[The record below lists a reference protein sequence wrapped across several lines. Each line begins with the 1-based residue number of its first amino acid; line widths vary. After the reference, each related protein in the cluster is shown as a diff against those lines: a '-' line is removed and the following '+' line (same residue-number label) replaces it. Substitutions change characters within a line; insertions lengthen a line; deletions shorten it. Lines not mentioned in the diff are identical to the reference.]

1 MDEQDKKINVG
12 SFFERNDSIDKV
24 ASAALPNSNP
34 AIATIG
40 ANKLLIE
47 SLQTSI
53 EAMQTQI
60 RNIANYI
67 VIEHK
72 LQRDEREDRL
82 LEEQDA
88 KQKQEMKER
97 ALGLQGAKG
106 LMGDKGAKGQPGEFG
121 QEGGGGS
128 FLGGLF
134 KALATGATLIGAA
147 KLLGPVL
154 LPMLTKGIFTKLIPA
169 LGKGL
174 TLGFGKL
181 GGVIVKGLS
190 GSLGKLP
197 IIGKAI
203 AGLGSKLIG
212 GIGSVAKTILGSIA
226 TAIGFGALT
235 GGSVKASESNMSF
248 ESGEKGGSD
257 EGLSGGS
264 AKGGLTGSSVK
275 ASESNMSFR
284 SDEEGGNDEGL
295 VESDKFTMKSSATL
309 KKGKVVSGDMSQ
321 EDAERNI
328 KKLKLQDEEF
338 DAIQSYGFNSP
349 EHNEIK
355 KKMMILNGV
364 PEEAIYTDKEGK
376 LRTKG
381 YSTYGGETTVSDD
394 TKKKPRSM
402 ASRLLGGIDALSG
415 NLLDL
420 DRKGGETFGGGRVLG
435 GVLDA
440 VTGNRF
446 DFDKK
451 NDSVQADDLTFK
463 NINQLKSSVA
473 NNSAAI
479 QSITSPSS
487 LNGGRTN
494 SPVLVQNSK
503 PQVTYT
509 EIKTTNPAIPFINT
523 LGNQY
528 LSLSP
533 HTNKLPPEIARM
545 IQ

>member
-53 EAMQTQI
+53 ETMQTQI

-128 FLGGLF
+128 FLGGLL
-134 KALATGATLIGAA
+134 KALAMGGTLIASV

-154 LPMLTKGIFTKLIPA
+154 LPMLSKGIFTKLIPA

-174 TLGFGKL
+174 SLGFGKL
-181 GGVIVKGLS
+181 GGVIAKGLT

-197 IIGKAI
+197 IVGKAI
-203 AGLGSKLIG
+203 VGLGSKLIG
-212 GIGSVAKTILGSIA
+212 GIGSVAKTILGSIVG
-226 TAIGFGALT
+226 AIGLSGLA
-235 GGSVKASESNMSF
+235 GGSVKASESNMSLT
-248 ESGEKGGSD
+248 SGEDGGS
-257 EGLSGGS
+257 
-264 AKGGLTGSSVK
+264 
-275 ASESNMSFR
+275 
-284 SDEEGGNDEGL
+284 DEGL
-295 VESDKFTMKSSATL
+295 VESDTFTMKSSATL

-328 KKLKLQDEEF
+328 KKLKLKDEEF
-338 DAIQSYGFNSP
+338 NAIQSYGFNSP

-355 KKMMILNGV
+355 KKIMILNGV

-440 VTGNRF
+440 VTGNLLDLDKKGGETFGGGRVLGGVLDAVTGNRF

-451 NDSVQADDLTFK
+451 NDSVQANDLTFK

-509 EIKTTNPAIPFINT
+509 EIKTTKPAIPFINT

>member
-1 MDEQDKKINVG
+1 MDEQDKKINLG
-12 SFFERNDSIDKV
+12 SFFKRNDSIDKV
-24 ASAALPNSNP
+24 ASAALTKSNP
-34 AIATIG
+34 AMAAIG

-53 EAMQTQI
+53 ETMQTQI
-60 RNIANYI
+60 RDIANYI

-72 LQRDEREDRL
+72 LQRDTREDRL

-106 LMGDKGAKGQPGEFG
+106 VMGDKGTKGQPGEFG

-128 FLGGLF
+128 FLGGLL
-134 KALATGATLIGAA
+134 KALAIGGTLIGAA
-147 KLLGPVL
+147 KLLGPVI
-154 LPMLTKGIFTKLIPA
+154 LPMLTKGIFTKLVPI
-169 LGKGL
+169 LGKAFTGSFKFLGTGL
-174 TLGFGKL
+174 TKLFAPLTKIPLGIGKIFG
-181 GGVIVKGLS
+181 GISKGLS
-190 GSLGKLP
+190 SS
-197 IIGKAI
+197 IGKIGTFA
-203 AGLGSKLIG
+203 AGLFTTLMTGM
-212 GIGSVAKTILGSIA
+212 
-226 TAIGFGALT
+226 
-235 GGSVKASESNMSF
+235 GGSAKASESNMSF
-248 ESGEKGGSD
+248 ESS
-257 EGLSGGS
+257 
-264 AKGGLTGSSVK
+264 
-275 ASESNMSFR
+275 
-284 SDEEGGNDEGL
+284 EGGTSDKEL
-295 VESDKFTMKSSATL
+295 VEGSKDKTETVEK
-309 KKGKVVSGDMSQ
+309 
-321 EDAERNI
+321 R
-328 KKLKLQDEEF
+328 
-338 DAIQSYGFNSP
+338 SYGNR
-349 EHNEIK
+349 I
-355 KKMMILNGV
+355 
-364 PEEAIYTDKEGK
+364 
-376 LRTKG
+376 
-381 YSTYGGETTVSDD
+381 
-394 TKKKPRSM
+394 
-402 ASRLLGGIDALSG
+402 LGGIDAMTG

-420 DRKGGETFGGGRVLG
+420 DKKGGETFGGGRVFG

-451 NDSVQADDLTFK
+451 NESVQANDLTFK
-463 NINQLKSSVA
+463 DINQLKSSVA

-487 LNGGRTN
+487 QNVGKTN

-509 EIKTTNPAIPFINT
+509 EIKTTKPAIPFINT

>member
-1 MDEQDKKINVG
+1 MDEEGKKINLG
-12 SFFERNDSIDKV
+12 SFFERTDSIDKV
-24 ASAALPNSNP
+24 ASSALSKSTSAMN
-34 AIATIG
+34 AVG

-53 EAMQTQI
+53 ETMQTQI
-60 RNIANYI
+60 RDIANYI
-67 VIEHK
+67 IIDRKFE
-72 LQRDEREDRL
+72 RDQREDKL

-88 KQKQEMKER
+88 KQKQEMTDK
-97 ALGLQGAKG
+97 ALGLQGLK
-106 LMGDKGAKGQPGEFG
+106 GDKGSKGSKGQPGEFG
-121 QEGGGGS
+121 QKGGGS
-128 FLGGLF
+128 FLGGLI
-134 KALATGATLIGAA
+134 KALALGGTLIASV

-181 GGVIVKGLS
+181 GGVIAKGLT

-203 AGLGSKLIG
+203 GGLTSKLIG
-212 GIGSVAKTILGSIA
+212 GIGSVAKTILGTIA
-226 TAIGFGALT
+226 TAIGLGAI

-248 ESGEKGGSD
+248 SPDS
-257 EGLSGGS
+257 EGD
-264 AKGGLTGSSVK
+264 KDDTFTVK
-275 ASESNMSFR
+275 SNAVL
-284 SDEEGGNDEGL
+284 E
-295 VESDKFTMKSSATL
+295 
-309 KKGKVVSGDMSQ
+309 KGKVVSGNMSQ
-321 EDAERNI
+321 ADADRNI
-328 KKLKLQDEEF
+328 KKLELESQEN
-338 DAIQSYGFNSP
+338 DAIQAFGFHSP
-349 EHNEIK
+349 EHNEVK
-355 KKMMILNGV
+355 KKIMILDGI
-364 PEEAIYTDKEGK
+364 PEEAIYTDEEGK
-376 LRTKG
+376 LKTKG

-394 TKKKPRSM
+394 TKKKTRSM
-402 ASRLLGGIDALSG
+402 SSKLFGGIDALSG

-420 DRKGGETFGGGRVLG
+420 DKKGGETFGRGRVLG
-435 GVLDA
+435 GILDA
-440 VTGNRF
+440 VTFNKF

-451 NDSVQADDLTFK
+451 NDSVEADDLTFK
-463 NINQLKSSVA
+463 DFNQLKSSVST
-473 NNSAAI
+473 NSAAI
-479 QSITSPSS
+479 QTITSSS
-487 LNGGRTN
+487 TQNIKNTN

-509 EIKTTNPAIPFINT
+509 EIKTTKPNIPFINT

>member
-1 MDEQDKKINVG
+1 MDEEGKKINLG
-12 SFFERNDSIDKV
+12 SFFERTDSIDRV
-24 ASAALPNSNP
+24 ASSALSKSTSAMN
-34 AIATIG
+34 AVG

-53 EAMQTQI
+53 ETMQTQI
-60 RNIANYI
+60 RDIANYI
-67 VIEHK
+67 IIDRKFE
-72 LQRDEREDRL
+72 RDQREDKL

-88 KQKQEMKER
+88 KQKQEMTDK
-97 ALGLQGAKG
+97 ALGLQGLK
-106 LMGDKGAKGQPGEFG
+106 GDKGSKGSKGQPGEFG

-128 FLGGLF
+128 FLGGLI
-134 KALATGATLIGAA
+134 KALALGGTLIASV

-181 GGVIVKGLS
+181 GGVIAKGLT

-203 AGLGSKLIG
+203 GGLTSKLIG
-212 GIGSVAKTILGSIA
+212 GIGSVGTKIVGAIVG
-226 TAIGFGALT
+226 AIGLSGLA

-248 ESGEKGGSD
+248 ASGEEGGSDDGLVEGGKEGEGIVESGKRALGGVADFMTGGIFDFDKKGGSASD
-257 EGLSGGS
+257 NIAPSGFLFKG
-264 AKGGLTGSSVK
+264 AKEAVKGVKERGIGGVI
-275 ASESNMSFR
+275 A
-284 SDEEGGNDEGL
+284 GG
-295 VESDKFTMKSSATL
+295 V
-309 KKGKVVSGDMSQ
+309 
-321 EDAERNI
+321 
-328 KKLKLQDEEF
+328 
-338 DAIQSYGFNSP
+338 
-349 EHNEIK
+349 
-355 KKMMILNGV
+355 
-364 PEEAIYTDKEGK
+364 
-376 LRTKG
+376 
-381 YSTYGGETTVSDD
+381 
-394 TKKKPRSM
+394 
-402 ASRLLGGIDALSG
+402 DALSG

-420 DRKGGETFGGGRVLG
+420 DKKGGETFGMGRVYG

-446 DFDKK
+446 DFDRK
-451 NDSVQADDLTFK
+451 NESVQANELTFK
-463 NINQLKSSVA
+463 NIDELKSSVST
-473 NNSAAI
+473 NSAAI
-479 QSITSPSS
+479 QTITSSS
-487 LNGGRTN
+487 AQNIKNTN

-509 EIKTTNPAIPFINT
+509 EIKTTKPNIPFINT

>member
-53 EAMQTQI
+53 ETMQTQI

-128 FLGGLF
+128 FLGGLL
-134 KALATGATLIGAA
+134 KALAMGGTLIASV

-203 AGLGSKLIG
+203 VGLGSKLIG
-212 GIGSVAKTILGSIA
+212 GIGSVAKTILGSIVG
-226 TAIGFGALT
+226 AIGISGLT
-235 GGSVKASESNMSF
+235 
-248 ESGEKGGSD
+248 
-257 EGLSGGS
+257 
-264 AKGGLTGSSVK
+264 GGLTGGSVK

-284 SDEEGGNDEGL
+284 SDEEGGSDEGL

-440 VTGNRF
+440 VTGNLLDLDKKGGETFGGGRVLGGVLDAVTGNRF

-451 NDSVQADDLTFK
+451 NDSVQANDLTFK
-463 NINQLKSSVA
+463 NINQLKLSVA

-509 EIKTTNPAIPFINT
+509 EIKTTKPAIPFINT

>member
-1 MDEQDKKINVG
+1 MDEQDKKINLG

-24 ASAALPNSNP
+24 ASAALTKSNP
-34 AIATIG
+34 AMAAIG

-53 EAMQTQI
+53 ETMQTQI
-60 RNIANYI
+60 RDIANYI

-72 LQRDEREDRL
+72 LQRDTREDRL

-106 LMGDKGAKGQPGEFG
+106 VMGDKGTKGQPGEFG

-128 FLGGLF
+128 FLGGLL
-134 KALATGATLIGAA
+134 KALAIGGTLIGAA
-147 KLLGPVL
+147 KLLGPVI
-154 LPMLTKGIFTKLIPA
+154 LPMLTKGIFTKLVPI
-169 LGKGL
+169 LGKAFTGSFKFLGTGL
-174 TLGFGKL
+174 TKLFAPLTKIPLGIGKIFG
-181 GGVIVKGLS
+181 GISKGLS
-190 GSLGKLP
+190 SS
-197 IIGKAI
+197 IGKIGTFA
-203 AGLGSKLIG
+203 AGLFTTLMTGM
-212 GIGSVAKTILGSIA
+212 
-226 TAIGFGALT
+226 
-235 GGSVKASESNMSF
+235 GGSAKASESNMSF
-248 ESGEKGGSD
+248 ESS
-257 EGLSGGS
+257 
-264 AKGGLTGSSVK
+264 
-275 ASESNMSFR
+275 
-284 SDEEGGNDEGL
+284 EGGTSDKEL
-295 VESDKFTMKSSATL
+295 VEGDKDKTE
-309 KKGKVVSGDMSQ
+309 VV
-321 EDAERNI
+321 EKR
-328 KKLKLQDEEF
+328 
-338 DAIQSYGFNSP
+338 SYGNR
-349 EHNEIK
+349 I
-355 KKMMILNGV
+355 
-364 PEEAIYTDKEGK
+364 
-376 LRTKG
+376 
-381 YSTYGGETTVSDD
+381 
-394 TKKKPRSM
+394 
-402 ASRLLGGIDALSG
+402 LGGIDAMTG

-420 DRKGGETFGGGRVLG
+420 DKKGGETFGGGRVLG

-451 NDSVQADDLTFK
+451 NDSVQANDLTFK
-463 NINQLKSSVA
+463 DINQLKSSVA

-479 QSITSPSS
+479 QTITSPSTQ
-487 LNGGRTN
+487 NVGKTN

-509 EIKTTNPAIPFINT
+509 EIKTTKPAIPFINT

>member
-1 MDEQDKKINVG
+1 MDEQDKKINLG
-12 SFFERNDSIDKV
+12 SFFKRNDSIDKV
-24 ASAALPNSNP
+24 ASAALTKSNP
-34 AIATIG
+34 AMAAIG

-53 EAMQTQI
+53 ETMQTQI
-60 RNIANYI
+60 RDIANYI

-72 LQRDEREDRL
+72 LQRDQREDRL

-106 LMGDKGAKGQPGEFG
+106 VMGDKGTKGQPGEFG

-128 FLGGLF
+128 FLGGLL
-134 KALATGATLIGAA
+134 KALAIGGTLIGAA
-147 KLLGPVL
+147 KLLGPVI
-154 LPMLTKGIFTKLIPA
+154 LPMLTKGIFTKLVPI
-169 LGKGL
+169 LGKAFTGSFKFLGTGL
-174 TLGFGKL
+174 TKLFAPLTKIPLGIGKIFG
-181 GGVIVKGLS
+181 GISKGLS
-190 GSLGKLP
+190 SS
-197 IIGKAI
+197 IGKIGTFA
-203 AGLGSKLIG
+203 AGLFTTLMTGM
-212 GIGSVAKTILGSIA
+212 
-226 TAIGFGALT
+226 
-235 GGSVKASESNMSF
+235 GGSAKASESNMSF
-248 ESGEKGGSD
+248 ESS
-257 EGLSGGS
+257 
-264 AKGGLTGSSVK
+264 
-275 ASESNMSFR
+275 
-284 SDEEGGNDEGL
+284 EGGTSDKEL
-295 VESDKFTMKSSATL
+295 VEGSKDKTETVEK
-309 KKGKVVSGDMSQ
+309 
-321 EDAERNI
+321 R
-328 KKLKLQDEEF
+328 
-338 DAIQSYGFNSP
+338 SYGNR
-349 EHNEIK
+349 I
-355 KKMMILNGV
+355 
-364 PEEAIYTDKEGK
+364 
-376 LRTKG
+376 
-381 YSTYGGETTVSDD
+381 
-394 TKKKPRSM
+394 
-402 ASRLLGGIDALSG
+402 LGGIDAMTG

-420 DRKGGETFGGGRVLG
+420 DKKGGETFGGGRVFG

-451 NDSVQADDLTFK
+451 NESVQANDLTFK
-463 NINQLKSSVA
+463 DINQLKSSVA

-487 LNGGRTN
+487 QNVGKTN

-509 EIKTTNPAIPFINT
+509 EIKTTKPAIPFINT